1 VSVTHNNETIKLPPG
16 KTFRVINGTIEN
28 VADFNAQTF
37 VDSTRIE
44 LYADSIR
51 TSYCK
56 LERQYDIR
64 IKVEGVDT
72 SKLLQEVLLIPTKNC
87 ASSSYNSIEI
97 KLQD

>member
-1 VSVTHNNETIKLPPG
+1 MAPSKMLQILMPKP
-16 KTFRVINGTIEN
+16 
-28 VADFNAQTF
+28 F

-72 SKLLQEVLLIPTKNC
+72 SKLLQEVLLIPTK
-87 ASSSYNSIEI
+87 
-97 KLQD
+97 KLRFKQLQFH